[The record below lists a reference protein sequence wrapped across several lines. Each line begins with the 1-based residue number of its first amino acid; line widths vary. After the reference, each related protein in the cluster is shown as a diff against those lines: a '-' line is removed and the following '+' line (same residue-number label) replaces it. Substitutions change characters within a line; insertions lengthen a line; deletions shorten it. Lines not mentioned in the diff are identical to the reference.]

1 MPPAAGILLRILPD
15 SLLIAIAVGLVFL
28 NAFFTAAEL
37 SMARVRNT
45 RMAELT
51 QEGDWRAEAVRGH
64 QDRLQ
69 YFLSATQLG
78 ITLASLGL
86 GWIGEPAF
94 AHVLMP
100 VLTVL
105 GVQSE
110 VVIHNVSAAIAFILL
125 TFIHIVVGELVPK
138 AYAIRAT
145 ERVALWTALPMRGFQ
160 VMVKPVLW
168 LLDQTA
174 SRVLRWL
181 KVDLQHTG
189 DAHSEEELRMLLA
202 ESHRVGTLSGE
213 KRELLENIIDYTER
227 TARHAMIPRGDV
239 IYLSLARSMEEN
251 LKIIGQTTHTRFPLG
266 TIDVDHV
273 VGMIHVKDLFLRR
286 DQLRTSEDLVAIKRD
301 ILFIA
306 ESRPLDALLREFQQ
320 SRTHMAIVVDEYGGT
335 AGMITIEDVIEEIV
349 GEIQD
354 EFDRESPK
362 VQETPEGLVFDGL
375 SLLDDVWEK
384 LGIQVEA
391 SMEVSTL
398 GGFVTEKLGRIP
410 RTGDRATVDGFD
422 LRVLEMKGRRVS
434 KVLVARRKEAVPT
447 KASSKG

>member
-1 MPPAAGILLRILPD
+1 MLPD
-15 SLLIAIAVGLVFL
+15 PLLIAVAVGLVLL

-45 RMAELT
+45 RMEELT
-51 QEGDWRAEAVRGH
+51 QEGDWRAQAVRGH

-86 GWIGEPAF
+86 GWVGEPAF
-94 AHVLMP
+94 AHLLAPTFV
-100 VLTVL
+100 TL
-105 GVQSE
+105 GITSD
-110 VVIHNVSAAIAFILL
+110 VVVHNAAAAVAFLFI
-125 TFIHIVVGELVPK
+125 TFLHIVVGELVPK

-145 ERVALWTALPMRGFQ
+145 EKVALWTALPMRGFQ
-160 VMVKPVLW
+160 VAVKPALW
-168 LLDQTA
+168 FLDQTA
-174 SRVLRWL
+174 SRILRWL
-181 KVDLQHTG
+181 HVDIRSTT

-239 IYLSLARSMEEN
+239 VYLSLARPLEDN
-251 LKIIGQTTHTRFPLG
+251 VKIIAQTTHTRFPLA
-266 TIDVDHV
+266 TIDIDHV
-273 VGMIHVKDLFLRR
+273 AGMIHVKDLFLRR
-286 DQLRTSEDLVAIKRD
+286 DQLKSSEDLVDIKRE
-301 ILFIA
+301 ILFVP

-320 SRTHMAIVVDEYGGT
+320 NRTHMAIVVDEYGGT
-335 AGMITIEDVIEEIV
+335 AGMITLEDVIEEIV

-362 VQETPEGLVFDGL
+362 VVETPDGLVFDGL
-375 SLLDDVWEK
+375 SLVDDVWEK
-384 LGIQVEA
+384 LGIEVEGTH
-391 SMEVSTL
+391 EVSTL
-398 GGFVTEKLGRIP
+398 GGFVTEQLGRIP
-410 RTGDRATVDGFD
+410 RLGDRTAVDGYE

-434 KVLVARRKEAVPT
+434 KVLAARRGEPKPAEVP
-447 KASSKG
+447 SG

>member
-1 MPPAAGILLRILPD
+1 MLPD
-15 SLLIAIAVGLVFL
+15 SLLIAVAVGLVLL

-37 SMARVRNT
+37 AMTRVRNT
-45 RMAELT
+45 RMEELT
-51 QEGDWRAEAVRGH
+51 REGDWRAKAVRAH

-86 GWIGEPAF
+86 GWVGEPAF

-100 VLTVL
+100 LLQAV
-105 GVQSE
+105 GVTSE
-110 VVIHNVSAAIAFILL
+110 VVIHNASAAVAFLFI
-125 TFIHIVVGELVPK
+125 TFMHIIIGELVPK

-145 ERVALWTALPMRGFQ
+145 ERVALWTALPVRVFQ
-160 VMVKPVLW
+160 VLVKPALW
-168 LLDQTA
+168 LLDRTA

-181 KVDLQHTG
+181 HVDIQHTT

-202 ESHRVGTLSGE
+202 ESHRVGTLSGD

-239 IYLSLARSMEEN
+239 VFLSLANSIEDN
-251 LKIIGQTTHTRFPLG
+251 LKIVGQTTHTRFPLG
-266 TIDVDHV
+266 TIDIDHV
-273 VGMIHVKDLFLRR
+273 AGMIHVKDLFIHR
-286 DQLRTSEDLVAIKRD
+286 DRLRTSEDLVEIKRD
-301 ILFIA
+301 ILFVP
-306 ESRPLDALLREFQQ
+306 ESRPLDALLREFQH

-335 AGMITIEDVIEEIV
+335 AGMITLEDVIEEIV

-354 EFDRESPK
+354 EFDREAPK

-384 LGIQVEA
+384 LGIEVEQ
-391 SMEVSTL
+391 STEVSTI
-398 GGFVTEKLGRIP
+398 GGFVTERLGRIP
-410 RTGDRATVDGFD
+410 RTGDRTAVSGYD

-434 KVLVARRKEAVPT
+434 KVLAVRRQQASPPE
-447 KASSKG
+447 ASSR